1 METIGIWLGALLTL
15 CIFSFLYKDNPF
27 YKFAE
32 HMFVGVSAGYWMGT
46 YFHNTIYPKLIG
58 KIGHFFW
65 ELAHKNAMVVA
76 NVNGETVRVQGISF
90 DFIHT
95 LEYVLLIIPL
105 VFSVLM
111 LMRIFPRFSWMSR
124 YGVSLM
130 VGTGAGL
137 FLIGYL
143 KSNVIQQVAGLLK
156 PVVEHSAEYGTTWA
170 TVGNLIL
177 IVGTI
182 AGLSYFFFS
191 KAHKGAF
198 GVMTK
203 VGIYFLMVS
212 FGAAFGYTI
221 MARISL
227 LIGRL
232 DFLINTWLLGTIFG

>member
-1 METIGIWLGALLTL
+1 
-15 CIFSFLYKDNPF
+15 
-27 YKFAE
+27 
-32 HMFVGVSAGYWMGT
+32 
-46 YFHNTIYPKLIG
+46 
-58 KIGHFFW
+58 
-65 ELAHKNAMVVA
+65 
-76 NVNGETVRVQGISF
+76 
-90 DFIHT
+90 
-95 LEYVLLIIPL
+95 
-105 VFSVLM
+105 
-111 LMRIFPRFSWMSR
+111 MSR

-203 VGIYFLMVS
+203 VGIYFLMIS
-212 FGAAFGYTI
+212 FGAAFGYRETAGLLYSGEKRPRNT
-221 MARISL
+221 ARTDTKRPSFTETGIYPGL
-227 LIGRL
+227 QAVYR
-232 DFLINTWLLGTIFG
+232 